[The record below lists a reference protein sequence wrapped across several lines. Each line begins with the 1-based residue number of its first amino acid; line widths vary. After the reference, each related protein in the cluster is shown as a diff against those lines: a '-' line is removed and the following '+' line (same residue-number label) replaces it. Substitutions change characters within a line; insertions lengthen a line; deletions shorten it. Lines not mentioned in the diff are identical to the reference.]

1 MTDSELAYAA
11 RVKSVLL
18 ALALIR
24 SQRVVNEMT
33 LHPRPASQQQ
43 KTTVETDHPHIHLS
57 NNGTA
62 HTEP

>member
-43 KTTVETDHPHIHLS
+43 KTTVETDHPHMQLS
-57 NNGTA
+57 NK
-62 HTEP
+62 

>member
-24 SQRVVNEMT
+24 LQRVVNEMT
-33 LHPRPASQQQ
+33 LPPRPASQQQ
-43 KTTVETDHPHIHLS
+43 KTTVETDHPHM
-57 NNGTA
+57 
-62 HTEP
+62 